1 MSTGRCGRGPGAWTR
16 LPIAQLRYDASAG
29 TWTLYW
35 ADRNRRWHRYDHL
48 APTLQLDELLKEID
62 QDPLSLFW
70 G

>member
-1 MSTGRCGRGPGAWTR
+1 MAGGPGAWTR

-29 TWTLYW
+29 TWILYW
-35 ADRNRRWHRYDHL
+35 ADPNRRWHRYDHL
-48 APTLQLDELLKEID
+48 DPTLQLDELLKEID